1 MIANTITCCRILFSI
16 LMLFFPAFSGSFYA
30 CYIIAGITDMID
42 GTVARKLGTSS
53 QFGEKL
59 DTVADFIFAAAALFK
74 LLPVMKI
81 SMTIWIWTGLIAV
94 IKLINI
100 ISGFV
105 VQKRFVTV
113 HSLANKITG
122 AVLFVLPLTLSLI
135 DLSYSAIF
143 VCLAATFAAI
153 QEGHII
159 RSQSDEIDRA
169 V

>member
-1 MIANTITCCRILFSI
+1 MIANAITCCRILISMLMFLFSV
-16 LMLFFPAFSGSFYA
+16 FSPEFYV
-30 CYIIAGITDMID
+30 CYLIAGISDMID
-42 GTVARKLGTSS
+42 GTIARKLGTSS
-53 QFGEKL
+53 KFGEKL
-59 DTVADFIFAAAALFK
+59 DTVADFVFAAAALFK

-81 SMTIWIWTGLIAV
+81 SMVIWIWTGLIAV

-100 ISGFV
+100 ISG
-105 VQKRFVTV
+105 FVTV

-135 DLSYSAIF
+135 DVSYSAIF

-159 RSQSDEIDRA
+159 RSQ
-169 V
+169 

>member
-1 MIANTITCCRILFSI
+1 MIANAITCCRILISMLMFLFSV
-16 LMLFFPAFSGSFYA
+16 FSPGFYV
-30 CYIIAGITDMID
+30 CYLIAGISDMID
-42 GTVARKLGTSS
+42 GTIARKLGTSS
-53 QFGEKL
+53 KFGEKL
-59 DTVADFIFAAAALFK
+59 DTVADFVFAVVALFK

-122 AVLFVLPLTLSLI
+122 AVLFALPLTLSLI
-135 DLSYSAIF
+135 DVSYSAIF
-143 VCLAATFAAI
+143 VCLVATFAAI

-159 RSQSDEIDRA
+159 RSQSTEIDRA

>member
-1 MIANTITCCRILFSI
+1 MIANTITFCRILFSI

-59 DTVADFIFAAAALFK
+59 DTVADFVFAAAALFK

-81 SMTIWIWTGLIAV
+81 SMTIWIWTGFIAV

-100 ISGFV
+100 ISRFV

-135 DLSYSAIF
+135 DDSYSAIF

-159 RSQSDEIDRA
+159 RSQ
-169 V
+169 

>member
-135 DLSYSAIF
+135 DVSYSAIF

-159 RSQSDEIDRA
+159 RSQSDEID
-169 V
+169 

>member
-1 MIANTITCCRILFSI
+1 MIANAITCCRILISMLMFLFS
-16 LMLFFPAFSGSFYA
+16 AFSPGFYV
-30 CYIIAGITDMID
+30 CYLIAGISDMID
-42 GTVARKLGTSS
+42 GTIARKLGTSS
-53 QFGEKL
+53 KFGEKL
-59 DTVADFIFAAAALFK
+59 DTVADFAFAVAALFK

-113 HSLANKITG
+113 HSVANKITG
-122 AVLFVLPLTLSLI
+122 ALLFVLPLTLSLI
-135 DLSYSAIF
+135 DVSYSAIF

-159 RSQSDEIDRA
+159 RSQ
-169 V
+169 

>member
-1 MIANTITCCRILFSI
+1 MKVLNRYEYLKYILE
-16 LMLFFPAFSGSFYA
+16 LLFG
-30 CYIIAGITDMID
+30 
-42 GTVARKLGTSS
+42 
-53 QFGEKL
+53 L
-59 DTVADFIFAAAALFK
+59 DDK
-74 LLPVMKI
+74 
-81 SMTIWIWTGLIAV
+81 
-94 IKLINI
+94 I

-159 RSQSDEIDRA
+159 RSQ
-169 V
+169 

>member
-1 MIANTITCCRILFSI
+1 MIANAITCCRILISMLMFLFSV
-16 LMLFFPAFSGSFYA
+16 FSPGFYV
-30 CYIIAGITDMID
+30 CYLIAGISDMID
-42 GTVARKLGTSS
+42 GTIARKLGTSS
-53 QFGEKL
+53 KFGEKL
-59 DTVADFIFAAAALFK
+59 DTVADFVFAVVALFK

-122 AVLFVLPLTLSLI
+122 AVLFALPLALSLI
-135 DLSYSAIF
+135 DVSYSAIF
-143 VCLAATFAAI
+143 VCLVATFAAI

-159 RSQSDEIDRA
+159 RSQSTEIDRA

>member
-59 DTVADFIFAAAALFK
+59 DTVADFVFAAAALFK

-81 SMTIWIWTGLIAV
+81 SMTIWIWTGFIAV

-100 ISGFV
+100 ISRFV

-122 AVLFVLPLTLSLI
+122 SVLFVLPLTLSLI
-135 DLSYSAIF
+135 DDSYSAIF

-159 RSQSDEIDRA
+159 RSQ
-169 V
+169 

>member
-1 MIANTITCCRILFSI
+1 
-16 LMLFFPAFSGSFYA
+16 MLFFPAFSGSFYA

-59 DTVADFIFAAAALFK
+59 DTVADFVFVAAALYK

-81 SMTIWIWTGLIAV
+81 SRAIWIWAGLIAV

-100 ISGFV
+100 VSGFV

-135 DLSYSAIF
+135 DISYSAIF

-159 RSQSDEIDRA
+159 RSQ
-169 V
+169 

>member
-1 MIANTITCCRILFSI
+1 MIANTITFCRILFSI

-59 DTVADFIFAAAALFK
+59 DTVADFVFVAAALFK

-135 DLSYSAIF
+135 DVSYSAIF

-159 RSQSDEIDRA
+159 RSQSDEID
-169 V
+169 

>member
-1 MIANTITCCRILFSI
+1 MEDRNQASDLKKR
-16 LMLFFPAFSGSFYA
+16 
-30 CYIIAGITDMID
+30 
-42 GTVARKLGTSS
+42 
-53 QFGEKL
+53 
-59 DTVADFIFAAAALFK
+59 
-74 LLPVMKI
+74 
-81 SMTIWIWTGLIAV
+81 
-94 IKLINI
+94 KLINI

-135 DLSYSAIF
+135 DVSYSAIF

-159 RSQSDEIDRA
+159 RSQSDEID
-169 V
+169 

>member
-1 MIANTITCCRILFSI
+1 M
-16 LMLFFPAFSGSFYA
+16 
-30 CYIIAGITDMID
+30 
-42 GTVARKLGTSS
+42 
-53 QFGEKL
+53 
-59 DTVADFIFAAAALFK
+59 DTVAVFVFAAAALFK

-81 SMTIWIWTGLIAV
+81 SMAIWIWTGLIAV

-122 AVLFVLPLTLSLI
+122 AVLFALPLTLSMI
-135 DLSYSAIF
+135 DVSYSAIF

-159 RSQSDEIDRA
+159 RSQ
-169 V
+169 

>member
-59 DTVADFIFAAAALFK
+59 DTVADFVFVAAALFK

-105 VQKRFVTV
+105 TV

-135 DLSYSAIF
+135 DLAYSAIF

-159 RSQSDEIDRA
+159 RSQ
-169 V
+169 

>member
-1 MIANTITCCRILFSI
+1 MIANAITCCRIILSLIMFLFSV
-16 LMLFFPAFSGSFYA
+16 FSSGFYV
-30 CYIIAGITDMID
+30 CYLIAGISDMID
-42 GTVARKLGTSS
+42 GTIARKLGTSS
-53 QFGEKL
+53 KFGEKL
-59 DTVADFIFAAAALFK
+59 DTVADFVFAVIALFK

-81 SMTIWIWTGLIAV
+81 SIAIWIWIGLIAV

-122 AVLFVLPLTLSLI
+122 AVLFALPLTLSLI
-135 DLSYSAIF
+135 DVSYSAIF

-159 RSQSDEIDRA
+159 RSQSDEID
-169 V
+169 

>member
-59 DTVADFIFAAAALFK
+59 DTVADFVFAAAALFK

-81 SMTIWIWTGLIAV
+81 SMTIWIWTGFIAV

-100 ISGFV
+100 ISRFV

-135 DLSYSAIF
+135 DDSYSAIF

-159 RSQSDEIDRA
+159 RSQ
-169 V
+169 

>member
-1 MIANTITCCRILFSI
+1 MIANAITCCRIIISMLMFLFSV
-16 LMLFFPAFSGSFYA
+16 FSPGFYV
-30 CYIIAGITDMID
+30 CYLIAGISDMID
-42 GTVARKLGTSS
+42 GTIARKLGTSS
-53 QFGEKL
+53 KFGEKL
-59 DTVADFIFAAAALFK
+59 DTMADFVFAVVGLFK

-81 SMTIWIWTGLIAV
+81 GMIIWIWIGLIAV

-113 HSLANKITG
+113 HSPANKITG
-122 AVLFVLPLTLSLI
+122 AVLFALPLTLSLL
-135 DLSYSAIF
+135 DVSYSAIF
-143 VCLAATFAAI
+143 VCLVATFAAI

-159 RSQSDEIDRA
+159 RSQSDEIDRT